1 MTNIEID
8 EIKFREVN
16 LEQSNFDFDS
26 DLWAHPMLALFE
38 PPPEPIA
45 FQKSRKLYLVP
56 STFGDEYDPDFAP
69 QPSSLEE
76 LPDIE
81 PWLKRFVVNLLEIWI
96 GQRAPQQLSRWCHR
110 AIYQELV
117 RKIGSI
123 STLPRVR
130 KIYRSQPIEGV
141 EEVTVTLR
149 FGDRIRSL
157 VLRFEGV
164 DKRWLCTE
172 LFLI

>member
-1 MTNIEID
+1 MTNIDID
-8 EIKFREVN
+8 KIQFHEVSLAEPN
-16 LEQSNFDFDS
+16 FNFDS
-26 DLWAHPMLALFE
+26 QLWSHPMLALFQ
-38 PPPEPIA
+38 PPPESNVNVN
-45 FQKSRKLYLVP
+45 SRKLYLVP
-56 STFGDEYDPDFAP
+56 TTFGDEYDPDFAP
-69 QPSSLEE
+69 QPSSLDG

-81 PWLKRFVVNLLEIWI
+81 PWLKKFVVTLLEIWI

-110 AIYQELV
+110 AIYQELI

-123 STLPRVR
+123 STLPKVR
-130 KIYRSQPIEGV
+130 KIYRSQPIESV

-149 FGDRIRSL
+149 FGERIRSL
-157 VLRFEGV
+157 VIRFEGV

>member
-1 MTNIEID
+1 
-8 EIKFREVN
+8 
-16 LEQSNFDFDS
+16 
-26 DLWAHPMLALFE
+26 MLALFA
-38 PPPEPIA
+38 PPPEPLTIP
-45 FQKSRKLYLVP
+45 KSHKLYLVP
-56 STFGDEYDPDFAP
+56 TTFGDEFDPDFAP
-69 QPSSLEE
+69 QPSSLAE

-81 PWLKRFVVNLLEIWI
+81 PWLKRFVVSLLEIWI

-110 AIYQELV
+110 AIYQELI

-123 STLPRVR
+123 NTLPKVR
-130 KIYRSQPIEGV
+130 NIYRCQPIEGV

-157 VLRFEGV
+157 VIRFEGV

>member
-1 MTNIEID
+1 MTNIDID
-8 EIKFREVN
+8 KIQFHEVSLVEPN
-16 LEQSNFDFDS
+16 FNFDS
-26 DLWAHPMLALFE
+26 QLWSHPMLALFQ
-38 PPPEPIA
+38 PPPESNVSVN
-45 FQKSRKLYLVP
+45 SRKLYLVP
-56 STFGDEYDPDFAP
+56 TTFGDEYDPDFAP
-69 QPSSLEE
+69 QPSSLDE

-81 PWLKRFVVNLLEIWI
+81 PWLKKFVVTLLEIWI

-110 AIYQELV
+110 AIYQELI

-123 STLPRVR
+123 STLPKIR

-149 FGDRIRSL
+149 FGERIRSL
-157 VLRFEGV
+157 VIRFEGV

>member
-1 MTNIEID
+1 MTKIENA
-8 EIKFREVN
+8 EIKCREVS
-16 LEQSNFDFDS
+16 LEQSNFNFDA
-26 DLWAHPMLALFE
+26 DLWSHPMLALFE
-38 PPPEPIA
+38 PPTEPITLVE
-45 FQKSRKLYLVP
+45 SRKLYLVP
-56 STFGDEYDPDFAP
+56 STFGDEFDHDFAP
-69 QPSSLEE
+69 QPSPLEE

-81 PWLKRFVVNLLEIWI
+81 PWLKKFIVSLLEIWV

-110 AIYQELV
+110 VIYSDLV

-123 STLPRVR
+123 NAIPRVR
-130 KIYRSQPIEGV
+130 NIYRNQPIEGV

-149 FGDRIRSL
+149 FGDRVRSL